1 MGKYFGT
8 DGIRGVVNEGLDFKL
23 AYNVGKSLAYFLIKR
38 KKEQTVIIGQD
49 SRVSGDM
56 LTSAVACGLS
66 DYGVSVKL
74 IGIVPT
80 GCVSYLS
87 GKLAV
92 GAGVMITASHNEPNM
107 NGIKLINNLGYKF
120 SVKDELEIEKYIELN
135 IVPSKN
141 KGKII
146 TETELTNKYINF
158 LTEDVGCSLNGLN
171 IAIDVAY
178 GSNYK
183 IAETVLKKLNA
194 NVISIHNEP
203 LGEKINVDCG
213 ALNVNKLIKEVVCH
227 KCDFGFAFDGDADRL
242 IVVANDGRVLNG
254 DDLLFVLGCYLFN
267 KNKLNSK
274 TVVGTIMTNSGVE
287 ESFGEMGINLVRTD
301 VGDRNVIEAMKENNF
316 VLGGESSGHICI
328 KSLNG
333 TCDALLNAIYLLKI
347 IVTEKLDLTQFLL
360 KLHKVPQT
368 ITNVKVSDEFRRNF
382 DCNLVLCKQLCKV
395 SKKYQ
400 NMRII
405 VRPSGTENVIRI
417 FVEGNPVIAKEVTNE
432 IKKLLM

>member
-347 IVTEKLDLTQFLL
+347 IITEKLDLTQFLL

-382 DCNLVLCKQLCKV
+382 DSNLVLCKQLCKV

-417 FVEGNPVIAKEVTNE
+417 FIEGNPVIAKEVTNE

>member
-8 DGIRGVVNEGLDFKL
+8 DGIRGVVNDGLDFVL
-23 AYNVGKSLAYFLIKR
+23 AYNVGKSLALFLNKR
-38 KKEQTVIIGQD
+38 KKQKIVIIGQD
-49 SRVSGDM
+49 TRTSGDM

-66 DYGVSVKL
+66 DYGVTVKL

-80 GCVSYLS
+80 GCVSYLC

-120 SVKDELEIEKYIELN
+120 SVKDELEIEKYIDLTFK
-135 IVPSKN
+135 PTKS

-146 TETELTNKYINF
+146 TDDGLVNKYINF
-158 LTEDVGCSLNGLN
+158 LTEEVGCNLSGLN
-171 IAIDVAY
+171 IAIDAAY

-183 IAETVLKKLNA
+183 IAEMVFKKLNA
-194 NVISIHNEP
+194 NVVSINTEP

-213 ALNVNKLIKEVVCH
+213 ALSVNKLAEEVKCH

-242 IVVANDGRVLNG
+242 IVVTKSGRVLSG
-254 DDLLFVLGCYLFN
+254 DDLLFVLGCHLLN
-267 KNKLNSK
+267 KNQLNSK

-287 ESFGEMGINLVRTD
+287 ESFKKMGINLVRTD
-301 VGDRNVIEAMKENNF
+301 VGDRNVIEKMLENNF

-328 KSLNG
+328 RSLNG

-347 IVTEKLDLTQFLL
+347 IITEKLELGQFLL
-360 KLHKVPQT
+360 NLHKVPQT
-368 ITNVKVSDEFRRNF
+368 ITNVKVTGEFRKNF
-382 DCNLVLCKQLCKV
+382 DSNFVLCKQLCKV
-395 SKKYQ
+395 AKKHQ

-405 VRPSGTENVIRI
+405 VRPSGTENVVRI
-417 FVEGNPVIAKEVTNE
+417 FVEGNPVLATEITNE
-432 IKKLLM
+432 IKGLLV

>member
-38 KKEQTVIIGQD
+38 KKEQTAIIGQD

-287 ESFGEMGINLVRTD
+287 ESFREMGINLVRTD

-347 IVTEKLDLTQFLL
+347 IITEKLDLTQFLL

-368 ITNVKVSDEFRRNF
+368 ITNVKVSDKFRRNF
-382 DCNLVLCKQLCKV
+382 DGDLVLCKQLCKV